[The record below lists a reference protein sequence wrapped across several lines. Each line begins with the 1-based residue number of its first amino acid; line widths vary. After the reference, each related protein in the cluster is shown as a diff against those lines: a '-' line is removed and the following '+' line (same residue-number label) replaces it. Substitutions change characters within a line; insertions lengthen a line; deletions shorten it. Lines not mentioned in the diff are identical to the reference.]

1 MKGPL
6 TLVFAAFLA
15 IAAHAQTTT
24 PPGSGVDSSS
34 PLVIALDPAPT
45 SVAVRIRTPVADEKF
60 IHTNSVK
67 VRFDVIGPVSS
78 GTPNFLVQLDGDEPV
93 RTSNMEQ
100 TFSDLA
106 PGTHSVS
113 VQLVGDNS
121 APYSASRADV
131 EFEIAP
137 HRVKTSHR
145 DATLVSAE
153 TEAHNAE
160 PAEAL
165 SVTPEQNAVQQ
176 PPQLSQIA
184 VQQSPPAEIMS
195 ISSPL
200 PSAGSALPL
209 ISVIG
214 FGVLV
219 GGIASAMKTR

>member
-1 MKGPL
+1 MKGPITVVL
-6 TLVFAAFLA
+6 ATFLAVAAF
-15 IAAHAQTTT
+15 AQSTAPT
-24 PPGSGVDSSS
+24 GSSADRSS
-34 PLVIALDPAPT
+34 PILIALDPAPT
-45 SVAVRIRTPVADEKF
+45 SASVRIRTPVADEKF
-60 IHTNSVK
+60 IHTTSVK
-67 VRFDVIGPVSS
+67 VRFDVIGPVPSA

-113 VQLVGDNS
+113 VQLVGDNNT
-121 APYSASRADV
+121 PNTDSRADV
-131 EFEIAP
+131 QFEIAP
-137 HRVKTSHR
+137 HAATPSHR
-145 DATLVSAE
+145 AATPVSAD
-153 TEAHNAE
+153 TV
-160 PAEAL
+160 AEAL
-165 SVTPEQNAVQQ
+165 NVAPEQNAPQP
-176 PPQLSQIA
+176 PPQLSQVA
-184 VQQSPPAEIMS
+184 VQQAPPAEIMS